1 MLNCSVKSNSLW
13 PADCSVHGDS
23 PGKNNGVG
31 CHAFLQGIFPT
42 QGSNPDL
49 LYLWWNLSCLNRQKY
64 SCSHRYIHISLYKI
78 IKLFSK
84 VTVLIS
90 ALTMSK
96 RSTVPYPPQCLAT
109 VNLPNQWMSNVLYL
123 HFLSTSNTKH
133 LSLFSDHM
141 FPPPWIASVYLLPIF
156 LLFLFFSFVF
166 LYSFK
171 NSSSFPI
178 K

>member
-1 MLNCSVKSNSLW
+1 MLNRSVKSNSLW
-13 PADCSVHGDS
+13 PMDCSVHGDS

-96 RSTVPYPPQCLAT
+96 RSTVPHPPQCLAT

-123 HFLSTSNTKH
+123 HFLSTSNTEH

-141 FPPPWIASVYLLPIF
+141 FPPPWIACVSFTHFSVVSIF
-156 LLFLFFSFVF
+156 LICFSLFF
-166 LYSFK
+166 
-171 NSSSFPI
+171 
-178 K
+178 